1 MEHDKNT
8 KGNMRNGVIE
18 KVSNVLDYDYY
29 DDPFGW
35 GSGGLQQSGSGNPG
49 MSNVTFLA
57 FNSLIIQI
65 FYQKSILTVL
75 FDFI

>member
-1 MEHDKNT
+1 MEHDKNS

-49 MSNVTFLA
+49 MSNVTFLT

-65 FYQKSILTVL
+65 FYQKKYSNGAL
-75 FDFI
+75 

>member
-1 MEHDKNT
+1 MEHDKNS

-18 KVSNVLDYDYY
+18 KVSIVLDYDYY

-49 MSNVTFLA
+49 MSNVTFLT

-65 FYQKSILTVL
+65 KKIILTVL
-75 FDFI
+75 FEIV